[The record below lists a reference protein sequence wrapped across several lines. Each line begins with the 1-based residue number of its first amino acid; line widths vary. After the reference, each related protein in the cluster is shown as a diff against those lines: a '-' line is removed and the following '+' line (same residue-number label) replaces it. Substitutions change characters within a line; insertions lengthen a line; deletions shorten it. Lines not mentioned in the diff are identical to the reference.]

1 MLHETAMQLA
11 IQAGRNAPNAQDLA
25 EAKTLLAKWQL
36 LRQAAGLPLWE

>member
-11 IQAGRNAPNAQDLA
+11 IQAGRNAQDVA